1 CPTVPYLGTLPRPT
15 AQAATPAAEQDL
27 GPANSPQE
35 NDLVNELIAPA
46 AGERPG
52 DLPDW
57 SSLLVGPVYRGTE
70 VTLR

>member
-1 CPTVPYLGTLPRPT
+1 VPYLGV
-15 AQAATPAAEQDL
+15 PAAPAVRASSAADQPL

-35 NDLVNELIAPA
+35 NDLVNELLAPA
-46 AGERPG
+46 AKKRPG

-57 SSLLVGPVYRGTE
+57 SSLLAGPAFRGAE

>member
-1 CPTVPYLGTLPRPT
+1 VP
-15 AQAATPAAEQDL
+15 AEPAAQPPASAAQDL

-35 NDLVNELIAPA
+35 NDLVNELLAPG
-46 AGERPG
+46 AGKRPA

-57 SSLLVGPVYRGTE
+57 SSLLAGPVLRGSE